1 MFELSSSGSFK
12 KTEEFFRKIMKN
24 SVVDQKLEEY
34 AKMGVVAL
42 AAATPIDSGET
53 AASWYYVISRK
64 GRGVTIEWRNSHIAA
79 GAPVAILLQ
88 YGHGTGTGGYVVG
101 RDFIN
106 PAVRPVMDQIAEEV
120 WKVVTS

>member
-12 KTEEFFRKIMKN
+12 KTEDFFKKILN
-24 SVVDQKLEEY
+24 TSVDQKLEEF

-53 AASWYYVISRK
+53 AASWYYTISRK
-64 GRGVTIEWRNSHIAA
+64 GKGVTIEWRNSNIVA

-106 PAVRPVMDQIAEEV
+106 PAVKPVMDQIAEEV

>member
-12 KTEEFFRKIMKN
+12 KTEDFFKKILN
-24 SVVDQKLEEY
+24 TSVDQKLEEF

-53 AASWYYVISRK
+53 AASWYYTISRK
-64 GRGVTIEWRNSHIAA
+64 GKGVTIEWRNSNIAA

-106 PAVRPVMDQIAEEV
+106 PAVKPVMDQIAEEV